1 MTISF
6 NHTVISAHDNHAS
19 ANFLAEILGLPAP
32 TSFGPF
38 MVVQTHNGV
47 SLDFVTTTTLPIQS
61 RHFAFLIN
69 ETEFDEIF
77 ARILEKNIPH
87 WAEHTRE
94 RPGEINHNDGGRGV
108 YFLDPNGHFL
118 EIITRPYGSGA
129 A

>member
-1 MTISF
+1 MTIEF
-6 NHTVISAHDNHAS
+6 NHTVIAAHDNHVS

-47 SLDFVTTTTLPIQS
+47 SLDFVTTTMKPIQS
-61 RHFAFLIN
+61 RHFAFLIS
-69 ETEFDEIF
+69 ETEFDDIF
-77 ARILEKNIPH
+77 ARIVEKNIPH

-94 RPGEINHNDGGRGV
+94 TPGEINHNDGGRGV

-118 EIITRPYGSGA
+118 EVITRPYGG
-129 A
+129 